1 MYIYIY
7 IIIYIY
13 GKYIMFLVELTTP
26 FYTHAH
32 SHIAV
37 QLRQVNHLV
46 HVISHKILVLQWRLT
61 PADLPSDEARP
72 GDRDSNQP

>member
-1 MYIYIY
+1 
-7 IIIYIY
+7 
-13 GKYIMFLVELTTP
+13 MFLVELTTP

-32 SHIAV
+32 SHIGV

-72 GDRDSNQP
+72 GDS